1 MHGRK
6 IFLLLLTASLFHIS
20 GCVTDGV
27 RDSLLD
33 VESYIMERPDS
44 ALAVLDSMDR
54 TLLTTYRLKAHH
66 ALLHAMALDKNY
78 IDVDDDSIARVA
90 VDYFSKHG
98 PKKYEARA
106 RYYLGVSY
114 FYAGDFDKAI
124 LEFTKSEKLSEKC
137 DSLYL
142 GMSKVLQSKTYS
154 NTYNH
159 IEELSCLQSAHDIY
173 VKINEHYYSKVAEF
187 YISQVLYNIGRID
200 EAKKILDIMMSDDR
214 LDKDIKE
221 SVVISYAFISA
232 TSKTPDFQRANQLYE
247 TFVSTYDPTQ
257 MSYKDYW
264 AWAYSLNKLGRNEEA
279 ADMISQLQQVDTS
292 GTADFW
298 MYMIEKSN
306 GNTAGAL
313 KCLEKSTTKL
323 DKEMMKALQESL
335 ALSQRDYYASQFEV
349 AEYKSRNKSLYL
361 VVSISVLLLIILL
374 ISWSSSR
381 HIRHQREEKEYYLK
395 YADEIR
401 RQLEAS
407 RNDDYPELK
416 KKYIDLYRSRFELI
430 GSLYEQYALFEGK
443 KNAERAMYERVSA
456 MIAEFRSDYENKEKF
471 ESMLND
477 YHDGVI
483 SNLRKELPELKEM
496 DYTIFGFMLIGFD
509 ATTISLLLNISM
521 NAIYIRKSRMRNLI
535 KEMSPAHMEQFLE
548 VLH

>member
-1 MHGRK
+1 MRRI
-6 IFLLLLTASLFHIS
+6 IFSLLLIASLFHIS

-54 TLLTTYRLKAHH
+54 TLLTTDRLKAHH

-114 FYAGDFDKAI
+114 YYAGDFDKAI
-124 LEFTKSEKLSEKC
+124 LEFTECEKVAEKS

-142 GMSKVLQSKTYS
+142 AMAIDFQA
-154 NTYNH
+154 NTYLESHNYE
-159 IEELSCLQSAHDIY
+159 EELECRQEAYKIYSLLSAD
-173 VKINEHYYSKVAEF
+173 F
-187 YISQVLYNIGRID
+187 YMKAT
-200 EAKKILDIMMSDDR
+200 ELDIARVYLNTDDPEKGEVILYKFTSDDNPHIR
-214 LDKDIKE
+214 A
-221 SVVISYAFISA
+221 SAMVSYAFVKATRGEAGYSESA
-232 TSKTPDFQRANQLYE
+232 DMYE
-247 TFVSTYDPTQ
+247 AVVSEFGYSCL
-257 MSYKDYW
+257 SYKDYW

-361 VVSISVLLLIILL
+361 VVSISVLLLVIRL

-521 NAIYIRKSRMRNLI
+521 NAVYIRKSRMKNLI
-535 KEMSPAHMEQFLE
+535 KETYPAHMEQFLE

>member
-1 MHGRK
+1 MRRI

-20 GCVTDGV
+20 GCTPDHV

-54 TLLTTYRLKAHH
+54 TLLTTDRLKAHH

-98 PKKYEARA
+98 PKKYEARS

-114 FYAGDFDKAI
+114 YYAGDFDKAI
-124 LEFTKSEKLSEKC
+124 LEFTECEKVAEKS

-142 GMSKVLQSKTYS
+142 AMAIDFQA
-154 NTYNH
+154 NTYLESHNYE
-159 IEELSCLQSAHDIY
+159 EELECRQEAYKIYSLLSAD
-173 VKINEHYYSKVAEF
+173 F
-187 YISQVLYNIGRID
+187 YMKAT
-200 EAKKILDIMMSDDR
+200 ELDIARVYLNTDDPEKGEVILYKFTSDDNPHIR
-214 LDKDIKE
+214 A
-221 SVVISYAFISA
+221 SAMVSYAFVKATRGEAGYSESA
-232 TSKTPDFQRANQLYE
+232 DMYE
-247 TFVSTYDPTQ
+247 AVVSEFGYSCL
-257 MSYKDYW
+257 SYKDYW
-264 AWAYSLNKLGRNEEA
+264 AWAYSLNKLGRNEDA

-483 SNLRKELPELKEM
+483 FNLRKELPELKEM

-521 NAIYIRKSRMRNLI
+521 NAVYIRKSRMRNLI
-535 KEMSPAHMEQFLE
+535 KEKTPAHMEQFLE

>member
-1 MHGRK
+1 MRRI

-20 GCVTDGV
+20 GCTPDHV

-54 TLLTTYRLKAHH
+54 TLLTTDRLKAHH

-114 FYAGDFDKAI
+114 YYAGDFDKAI
-124 LEFTKSEKLSEKC
+124 LEFTECEKVAEKS

-142 GMSKVLQSKTYS
+142 AMAIDFQA
-154 NTYNH
+154 NTYLESHNYE
-159 IEELSCLQSAHDIY
+159 EELECRQEAYKIYSLLSAD
-173 VKINEHYYSKVAEF
+173 F
-187 YISQVLYNIGRID
+187 YMKAT
-200 EAKKILDIMMSDDR
+200 ELDIARVYLNTDDPEKGEVILYKFTSDDNPHIR
-214 LDKDIKE
+214 A
-221 SVVISYAFISA
+221 SAMVSYAFVKATRGEAGYSESA
-232 TSKTPDFQRANQLYE
+232 DMYE
-247 TFVSTYDPTQ
+247 AVVSEFGYSCL
-257 MSYKDYW
+257 SYKDYW

-521 NAIYIRKSRMRNLI
+521 NAVYIRKSRMKNLI
-535 KEMSPAHMEQFLE
+535 KETYPAHMEQFLE

>member
-1 MHGRK
+1 MRRI
-6 IFLLLLTASLFHIS
+6 IFSLLLIASLFHIS

-54 TLLTTYRLKAHH
+54 TLLTTDRLKAHH

-114 FYAGDFDKAI
+114 YYAGDFDKAI
-124 LEFTKSEKLSEKC
+124 LEFTECEKVAEKS

-142 GMSKVLQSKTYS
+142 AMAIDFQA
-154 NTYNH
+154 NTYLESHNYE
-159 IEELSCLQSAHDIY
+159 EELECRQEAYKIYSLLSAD
-173 VKINEHYYSKVAEF
+173 F
-187 YISQVLYNIGRID
+187 YMKAT
-200 EAKKILDIMMSDDR
+200 ELDIARVYLNTDDPEKGEVILYKFTSDDNPHIR
-214 LDKDIKE
+214 A
-221 SVVISYAFISA
+221 SAMVSYAFVKATRGEAGYSESA
-232 TSKTPDFQRANQLYE
+232 DMYE
-247 TFVSTYDPTQ
+247 AVVSEFGYSCL
-257 MSYKDYW
+257 SYKDYW

-521 NAIYIRKSRMRNLI
+521 NAVYIRKSRMKNLI
-535 KEMSPAHMEQFLE
+535 KETYPAHMEQFLE

>member
-54 TLLTTYRLKAHH
+54 TLLTTDRLKAHH

-124 LEFTKSEKLSEKC
+124 LEFTECEKVAEKS

-142 GMSKVLQSKTYS
+142 AMAIDFQA
-154 NTYNH
+154 NTYLESHNYE
-159 IEELSCLQSAHDIY
+159 EELECRQEAYKIYSLLSAD
-173 VKINEHYYSKVAEF
+173 F
-187 YISQVLYNIGRID
+187 YMKAT
-200 EAKKILDIMMSDDR
+200 ELDIARVYLNTDDPEKGEVILYKFTSDDNPHIR
-214 LDKDIKE
+214 A
-221 SVVISYAFISA
+221 SAMVSYAFVKATRGEAGYSESA
-232 TSKTPDFQRANQLYE
+232 DMYE
-247 TFVSTYDPTQ
+247 AVVSEFGYSRL
-257 MSYKDYW
+257 SYKDYW

-456 MIAEFRSDYENKEKF
+456 MIAEFRSDYENKDKF

-483 SNLRKELPELKEM
+483 CNLRKELPELKEM
-496 DYTIFGFMLIGFD
+496 DYTILGFMLIGFD

-521 NAIYIRKSRMRNLI
+521 NAVYIRKSRMRNLI
-535 KEMSPAHMEQFLE
+535 KETSPAHMEQFLE

>member
-1 MHGRK
+1 MRRI
-6 IFLLLLTASLFHIS
+6 IFSLLLIASLFHIS

-54 TLLTTYRLKAHH
+54 TLLTTDRLKAHH

-114 FYAGDFDKAI
+114 YYAGDFDKAI
-124 LEFTKSEKLSEKC
+124 LEFTECEKVAEKS

-142 GMSKVLQSKTYS
+142 AMAIDFQA
-154 NTYNH
+154 NTYLESHNYE
-159 IEELSCLQSAHDIY
+159 EELECRQEAYKIYSLLSAD
-173 VKINEHYYSKVAEF
+173 F
-187 YISQVLYNIGRID
+187 YMKAT
-200 EAKKILDIMMSDDR
+200 ELDIARVYLNTDDPEKGEVILYKFTSDDNPHIR
-214 LDKDIKE
+214 A
-221 SVVISYAFISA
+221 SAMVSYAFVKATRGEAGYSESA
-232 TSKTPDFQRANQLYE
+232 DMYE
-247 TFVSTYDPTQ
+247 AVVSEFGYSCL
-257 MSYKDYW
+257 SYKDYW

-407 RNDDYPELK
+407 RNDNYPELK

-521 NAIYIRKSRMRNLI
+521 NAVYIRKSRMRNLI
-535 KEMSPAHMEQFLE
+535 KEKTPAHMEQFLE